1 MKPRLTIGLTGGIAS
16 GKSAVG
22 DEFARLGVP
31 VIDADQIAR
40 DVVRPGQP
48 ALAEIRDTFGQ
59 NVIQADGT
67 LDRQRLRQ
75 IVFADEAAR
84 KKLDAIVH
92 PRVGEELQR
101 AREQATGDYVV
112 LMVPLLIEAGMEAL
126 VDRVLVVDVPEEVQ
140 IERLRAR
147 DTVDEEQARRMIEA
161 QASREQRL
169 ARADDVL
176 RNTVPRNR
184 LPDLVA
190 KLHKAYLSLQRGETQ
205 HLAGQHLPAL
215 DE

>member
-59 NVIQADGT
+59 NVIQADGA

>member
-59 NVIQADGT
+59 NVIQADGA

-147 DTVDEEQARRMIEA
+147 DSVDEEQARRMIEA

>member
-176 RNTVPRNR
+176 RNTVPHNR
-184 LPDLVA
+184 LPSLVA